1 MPATTP
7 LTYPASETTFTKIA
21 WRLLPLLFVC
31 YIVAF
36 LDRVNVGF
44 AKLQMAGTFGWSD
57 ATYGFGAGIFFIGY
71 FMFEVPANLLLERV
85 GARRWI
91 ARIMITWAI
100 VSGGFA
106 FLDVIPWGPL
116 PALFGVE
123 RTAFSFYAL
132 RFLLGVAEAGFFP
145 GMILYLTFWFPMAR
159 RARTVSLFM
168 TAIAVANV
176 VGGPLSGWIMETF
189 DGRSGWAGWRW
200 LFVLECLPSI
210 VMGFVVLARL
220 PNGPQDATWLSDEEK
235 RAVAQALE
243 IDRAAT
249 AQAAAVRSTVA
260 SAFRDWRV
268 YALAII
274 CFCGAVPLYGVNF
287 WMPTIIQEFGIP
299 KGDYLRVGLLSA
311 IPWGCAGIAMV
322 LVGYSSDRSGERRWH
337 VAGSLVSSA
346 TGMFLLAA
354 LEHQQLWSLI
364 GLSLVASGVLAQMGC
379 FWSLPTIFLRGSAAA
394 AGIAFIN
401 SIGNLGGHF
410 GPDLIGRLR
419 AATGG
424 NTGAFLT
431 VGAIATAG
439 ALLTVI
445 VAPSSRGG
453 STRSRGQSR

>member
-1 MPATTP
+1 MALSYPAT
-7 LTYPASETTFTKIA
+7 AQTFDKVA

-44 AKLQMAGTFGWSD
+44 AKLQMAGAFQWSD

-91 ARIMITWAI
+91 ARIMITWAM

-145 GMILYLTFWFPMAR
+145 GIILYLTFWFPMAR
-159 RARTVSLFM
+159 RAQTVSIFM

-176 VGGPLSGWIMETF
+176 VGGPLSGWIMEHF
-189 DGRSGWAGWRW
+189 DGRAGWGGWQW
-200 LFVLECLPSI
+200 LFVLECLPSLI
-210 VMGFVVLARL
+210 MGVVVFFRL
-220 PNGPQDATWLSDEEK
+220 PNGPQDARWLTDEEK
-235 RAVAQALE
+235 RAIQVALE
-243 IDRAAT
+243 LDRT
-249 AQAAAVRSTVA
+249 ARAETTTTRHTVRDT
-260 SAFRDWRV
+260 FRDWRV
-268 YALAII
+268 FVLAVV

-311 IPWGCAGIAMV
+311 IPWGCAGVAMV
-322 LVGYSSDRSGERRWH
+322 LIGKSSDRRNERRWH
-337 VAGSLVSSA
+337 VAGTLICSA

-354 LEHQQLWSLI
+354 LKHQQVASMI
-364 GLSLVASGVLAQMGC
+364 GLTLVAIGVLGQMGC
-379 FWSLPTIFLRGSAAA
+379 FWSLPTLFLRGSAAA

-419 AATGG
+419 EATGG

-431 VGAIATAG
+431 VGAIAVVG
-439 ALLTVI
+439 AILTVI
-445 VAPSSRGG
+445 VAPRTPDAGERTSAG
-453 STRSRGQSR
+453 

>member
-1 MPATTP
+1 MALIAPAT
-7 LTYPASETTFTKIA
+7 EQTFDKVA
-21 WRLLPLLFVC
+21 WRLLPLLFIC

-100 VSGGFA
+100 VSGSFA
-106 FLDVIPWGPL
+106 FLHQIPWGPL
-116 PALFGVE
+116 PGLFGLE

-145 GMILYLTFWFPMAR
+145 GIILYLTFWFPMAR
-159 RARTVSLFM
+159 RAHTVSMFM
-168 TAIAVANV
+168 TAVAVANV
-176 VGGPLSGWIMETF
+176 LGGPLSGWIMEHF
-189 DGRSGWAGWRW
+189 DGRAGRAGWQW
-200 LFVLECLPSI
+200 LFVLECLPSL
-210 VMGFVVLARL
+210 VMGAVVLMRL
-220 PNGPQDATWLSDEEK
+220 PNGPQDAPWLNDEE
-235 RAVAQALE
+235 RASILRALE
-243 IDRAAT
+243 IDRT
-249 AQAAAVRSTVA
+249 ANAETGAVRHTVGGT
-260 SAFRDWRV
+260 FRDWRV
-268 YALAII
+268 WALAVV

-322 LVGYSSDRSGERRWH
+322 LIGRHSDRTGERRWH
-337 VAGSLVSSA
+337 VAGSLCSA
-346 TGMFLLAA
+346 AAGMFLLAA
-354 LEHQQLWSLI
+354 LGHQQIPSLI
-364 GLSLVASGVLAQMGC
+364 GLTLVSIGVLAQMGC

-431 VGAIATAG
+431 VGAISLVG
-439 ALLTVI
+439 AVITVI
-445 VAPSSRGG
+445 VAPTSRMNA
-453 STRSRGQSR
+453 RPQLDDVHLQ

>member
-1 MPATTP
+1 MA
-7 LTYPASETTFTKIA
+7 LSYPASAQTFDKVA

-44 AKLQMAGTFGWSD
+44 AKLQMAGAFNWSD

-91 ARIMITWAI
+91 ARIMITWAL

-116 PALFGVE
+116 PALFGVD

-145 GMILYLTFWFPMAR
+145 GIILYLTFWFPTAR
-159 RARTVSLFM
+159 RAQTVSIFM

-176 VGGPLSGWIMETF
+176 VGGPLSGWIMEHF
-189 DGRSGWAGWRW
+189 DGRSGWAGWQW
-200 LFVLECLPSI
+200 LFVLECLPSLI
-210 VMGFVVLARL
+210 MGVVVLMKL
-220 PNGPQDATWLSDEEK
+220 PNGPHDASWLSEEEK
-235 RAVAQALE
+235 RAIATALE
-243 IDRAAT
+243 LDRTARAEMTAT
-249 AQAAAVRSTVA
+249 RHTVRDT
-260 SAFRDWRV
+260 FRDWRV
-268 YALAII
+268 FALAVV

-311 IPWGCAGIAMV
+311 IPWGCAGVAMV
-322 LVGYSSDRSGERRWH
+322 LIGRSSDRRNERRWH
-337 VAGSLVSSA
+337 VAGTLICSA

-354 LEHQQLWSLI
+354 LEHQQVASMI
-364 GLSLVASGVLAQMGC
+364 GLTLVAAGVLGQMGC
-379 FWSLPTIFLRGSAAA
+379 FWSLPTLFLRGSAAA

-424 NTGAFLT
+424 NTGAFVT
-431 VGAIATAG
+431 VGAIALTG
-439 ALLTVI
+439 ALLTII

-453 STRSRGQSR
+453 EGNPNAE